1 MNMKHLILLQLLRL
15 DWYIEVNLVIQSI
28 ESIEMWQWHKELKI
42 CQTFLFPEQSV
53 MTQSRDKTVKQSSIV
68 CLSSSILKSG
78 ITLDCIATQWLTFF

>member
-1 MNMKHLILLQLLRL
+1 MAVAQRT
-15 DWYIEVNLVIQSI
+15 Q
-28 ESIEMWQWHKELKI
+28 I

-78 ITLDCIATQWLTFF
+78 ITLDCIATQWLTFFSVSKDLLLSLFSTIATVLHHAFY